1 MIAECVFLLVLGCQ
15 GGAEGQAV
23 VRWDF
28 DTEDSASFQAVG
40 NVQRDQPGP
49 RPPEYPGFNSDN
61 TAVRLDGKGARLVL
75 ENPPK
80 GGPFDFSNGDAITL
94 EAWVQLTH
102 LGRGG
107 NPYVIGKGRTGG
119 TGFSKDN
126 QNWALR
132 LREKDGLA
140 CVNFLFATPKSE
152 SGAADSHW
160 HRFTTTEGFRPGT
173 RWHHIAVAYEFGK
186 PGSIKAWL
194 DGKLCPGRWDMG
206 GATVEGPVVDRDSVW
221 IGSSQ
226 SGLSGSSFT
235 GSLDAVAVHR
245 GILPDQ
251 ALATRFRRVGADQS
265 EAPAPEK
272 MPEMGII
279 PPGKVLVSVHEGATA
294 QDRWLVL
301 GEEFSAPTVS
311 LALNHALFDRLPLRY
326 DSWGIRDEWNAP
338 VLVRMAADLSLPVGS
353 HTLLARV
360 RGLSRLWVDGKVIG
374 RGGPLKGSPSGE
386 EPITPVAEAPIPGA
400 RVAEHRQQEIYS
412 TVEVASPTQYRVV
425 LETLVGGRQFRA
437 DPGETLLAVRKG
449 GAARYQLL
457 GDQAIPLEDGP
468 VNDAL
473 AANEMA
479 MAISDDQN
487 RRRLGESRKPFWSM
501 RHEKAR
507 QMVLDIRSKNERAG
521 LVHEKSVDAFIDQK
535 VKNATSGK
543 VAKQSSEND
552 WVRDKILPI
561 LQADCIRCH
570 GEKNKGGL
578 RLDSRA
584 AATLGGDSGKK
595 AVVPG
600 NPESSE
606 LMRRVKSTQQKERMP
621 PGHSL
626 DPSKVRLLEAWIRSG
641 APWVEQVGTAEP
653 SVAMPVL
660 NDHGFA
666 RRVYLDTVGVP
677 PTEKELD
684 EFARDG
690 KPDKR
695 SRLIDRL
702 LADDRHADRWMGY
715 WQDVLAENPTLLN
728 ASLNTTGP
736 FRWFLHE
743 AFRDRKGVD
752 QWVSELI
759 QLRGGRHDGGSAA
772 FGLASENDTPFAVKA
787 QILGS
792 AFLGIEMQCAKC
804 HDAPFHDI
812 KQKDLFSLAAFLEG
826 KPVPVP
832 ASSRVPAAFFE
843 TDKSRRP
850 LIRVSL
856 QGDEP
861 IPPAWPFEAATGCK
875 DSPALNEYLE
885 YSADGRSRLG
895 ALITSP
901 LNKRFPRV
909 VVNRVW
915 RRLMG
920 AGLVEPP
927 GDWEGRAPSHP
938 ALLDWLADELVANNY
953 DTVHIERLILNSS
966 AYQREA
972 NGKNLAAPPQ
982 ARFFNAPDRRRLDAE
997 QIVDSM
1003 HAVAGV
1009 PMDVEELCFDPDG
1022 RRPASNRL
1030 GLGKP
1035 RRAWMLASLA
1045 NERDRPS
1052 LTLPKAR
1059 MVADLLEAFGW
1070 NGARQF
1076 PKTDRDTEVNVMQP
1090 GAMANSSLAVLL
1102 CRPVPGS
1109 GLARLALESSSP
1121 GELVDGLFLRI
1132 LSRMPSPIEKDL
1144 LVENLRS
1151 GFESRVV
1158 AAKPDNQRPMDAA
1171 LPKVTWSNHLRPE
1184 SSRIGLQLEERA
1196 KKGVAA
1202 DPRLSPDWRDRF
1214 EDAVWSLMN
1223 LPEFVWVP

>member
-1 MIAECVFLLVLGCQ
+1 MIAECVFLLVFGCQ
-15 GGAEGQAV
+15 GGPEGQAV
-23 VRWDF
+23 ARWDF

-61 TAVRLDGKGARLVL
+61 TAIRLDGKGARLVL

-80 GGPFDFSNGDAITL
+80 GGQFDFSNGDAITL

-107 NPYVIGKGRTGG
+107 NPYVIGKGRTGES
-119 TGFSKDN
+119 GFAKDN

-140 CVNFLFATPKSE
+140 CVNFLFATPKNQ

-160 HRFTTTEGFRPGT
+160 HRFTTTEGFRPGM
-173 RWHHIAVAYEFGK
+173 RWHHIAVTYEFGK

-194 DGKLCPGRWDMG
+194 DGKLCPGKWDMG
-206 GATVEGPVVDRDSVW
+206 GATGEGPVVDRDSVW

-226 SGLSGSSFT
+226 AGLSGSSFA
-235 GSLDAVAVHR
+235 GSLDAIAVHR
-245 GILPDQ
+245 GVVPDQ
-251 ALATRFRRVGADQS
+251 TLASRFRGVGADLS
-265 EAPAPEK
+265 ETPAPEK
-272 MPEMGII
+272 MPEIGII
-279 PPGKVLVSVHEGATA
+279 PAGKVLVSVQEGAAA
-294 QDRWLVL
+294 QDRWLL
-301 GEEFSAPTVS
+301 RGEQLSAPTVS
-311 LALNHALFDRLPLRY
+311 LALNHALIDRLPLRY
-326 DSWGIRDEWNAP
+326 DTWGIRDEWNAP
-338 VLVRMAADLSLPVGS
+338 VLVRMAADLNLPPGS

-360 RGLSRLWVDGKVIG
+360 RGLSRLWVDGKVVG

-386 EPITPVAEAPIPGA
+386 EPITPVAAAPIPGA
-400 RVAEHRQQEIYS
+400 RVAEHRQQEIFS
-412 TVEVASPTQYRVV
+412 TLELASPTQCRVV

-437 DPGETLLAVRKG
+437 DPGETLLAVREG

-457 GDQAIPLEDGP
+457 GDRAIPLEDGP
-468 VNDAL
+468 VNEAL
-473 AANEMA
+473 AANELA
-479 MAISDDQN
+479 VAIVDDQN
-487 RRRLGESRKPFWSM
+487 RRRLGESRKDFWSM

-507 QMVLDIRSKNERAG
+507 QMVLDIRAKNEAAG
-521 LVHEKSVDAFIDQK
+521 LVQEKSVDAFIDQK
-535 VKNATSGK
+535 VKNALSGK
-543 VAKQSSEND
+543 GTRQSSENN
-552 WVRDKILPI
+552 WVQEKVMPI
-561 LQADCIRCH
+561 LQAGCLSCH

-578 RLDSRA
+578 RLDSRPA
-584 AATLGGDSGKK
+584 VTRAGDSGRK

-600 NPESSE
+600 KPESSE
-606 LMRRVKSTQQKERMP
+606 MIRRVKSIDQKERMP
-621 PGHSL
+621 PGHAL
-626 DPSKVRLLEAWIRSG
+626 DTAKVQLLEEWILSG
-641 APWVEQVGTAEP
+641 APWVDQEGHAVP
-653 SVAMPVL
+653 PVSSPVL

-677 PTEKELD
+677 PTEKQLVA
-684 EFARDG
+684 FVRDDR
-690 KPDKR
+690 PDKR

-702 LADDRHADRWMGY
+702 LEDDRHADRWMGY

-728 ASLNTTGP
+728 GSLNTTGP
-736 FRWFLHE
+736 FRWFLYD

-759 QLRGGRHDGGSAA
+759 QVRGGVHEGGSAA

-787 QILGS
+787 QIIGS

-804 HDAPFHDI
+804 HDAPFHEI

-826 KPVPVP
+826 KPLPVP

-843 TDKSRRP
+843 ADKSRQP
-850 LIRVSL
+850 LIRVTL
-856 QGDEP
+856 RGDEP
-861 IPPAWPFEAATGCK
+861 IRQAWPFEAATGCK
-875 DSPALNEYLE
+875 DSPVLHEYLGNTR
-885 YSADGRSRLG
+885 DGRSRLG
-895 ALITSP
+895 ALVTSP
-901 LNKRFPRV
+901 LNSRFPRV
-909 VVNRVW
+909 IVNRVW

-927 GDWEGRAPSHP
+927 GDWEGRSPSHP
-938 ALLDWLADELVANNY
+938 ALLDWLAEELMANGYDVAH
-953 DTVHIERLILNSS
+953 VERLILNSL

-972 NGKNLAAPPQ
+972 IGKNLAAVPEQ
-982 ARFFNAPDRRRLDAE
+982 RFFSAPDRRRMDAE
-997 QIVDSM
+997 QVVDSL
-1003 HAVAGV
+1003 HAVAGL
-1009 PMDVEELCFDPDG
+1009 PLDVEELCFDPDG

-1030 GLGKP
+1030 GLGRP

-1059 MVADLLEAFGW
+1059 MVTDVMEAFGW
-1070 NGARQF
+1070 TGARQF

-1102 CRPVPGS
+1102 CRPAPGS
-1109 GLARLALESSSP
+1109 ALARLALESSSP
-1121 GELVDGLFLRI
+1121 GELVDGLFLGI
-1132 LSRMPSPIEKDL
+1132 LGRVPSPVEKEL
-1144 LVENLRS
+1144 LAASLRE

-1158 AAKPDNQRPMDAA
+1158 AAKTEYPRAIDPP

-1184 SSRIGLQLEERA
+1184 SNRIGLELEERA
-1196 KKGVAA
+1196 KKGTAA
-1202 DPRLSPDWRDRF
+1202 DSRLSPDWRDRF
-1214 EDAVWSLMN
+1214 EDAVWSLIN
-1223 LPEFVWVP
+1223 LPEFIWVP